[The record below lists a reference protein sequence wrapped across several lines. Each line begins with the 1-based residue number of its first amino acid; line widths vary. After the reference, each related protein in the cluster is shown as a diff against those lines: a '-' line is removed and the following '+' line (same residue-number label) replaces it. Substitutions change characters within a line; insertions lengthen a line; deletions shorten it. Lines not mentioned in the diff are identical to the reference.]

1 MFPCNDFGFYDVT
14 GNLWEWIEDDING
27 LPGYT
32 THYLY
37 EDYSSPFFDSQH
49 TMMLVSTCIVQE
61 QFSLGGIGQK

>member
-49 TMMLVSTCIVQE
+49 TMMLVSAGTRWDRASIFNE
-61 QFSLGGIGQK
+61 T